1 MKTIS
6 RRKQVLALLPALLAG
21 ALVTASRAQDAA
33 GASVADAVR
42 GGWIADIE
50 GVRHIFVLKV
60 RGTVVS
66 GIYCAVDC
74 SDPTRLAFI
83 EQGKLRPDGAS
94 FRAANPSRGERATM
108 LARVVGG
115 ELELTISNSG
125 LRPAL
130 PRQLRLHRDPRKP
143 AVVPVEELFRRR
155 GVTSGPLMFAPLV
168 PPYVPARPNE
178 KPTAAALR
186 GLWVWSHGPGRQ
198 NFIFEPVADRVLGV
212 VCGPCDNPYTFGV
225 LDNFAVEGDTLTF
238 DIVHEDWGLGIEFG
252 PYENHATAT
261 LSRNEIHLRT
271 SQQNGPR
278 EIQGELVLVGPL
290 RLAPR

>member
-1 MKTIS
+1 MKTIA
-6 RRKQVLALLPALLAG
+6 RRKQVLALL
-21 ALVTASRAQDAA
+21 LVLVLGGFITAPRAQAA
-33 GASVADAVR
+33 DEASVADAVR
-42 GGWIADIE
+42 GGWVADVD

-60 RGTVVS
+60 RGDAVS

-74 SDPTRLAFI
+74 SDPTRLVFV
-83 EQGKLRPDGAS
+83 EQGKLLPDGAS
-94 FRAANPSRGERATM
+94 LHATHPSRGDRATM
-108 LARVVGG
+108 LARVVDGG
-115 ELELTISNSG
+115 LELTISKIS
-125 LRPAL
+125 LKPAL
-130 PRQLRLHRDPRKP
+130 PRRLRLQRDPRKP

-155 GVTSGPLMFAPLV
+155 GVTSGPLLFAPLV

-178 KPTAAALR
+178 KPTPAALR
-186 GLWVWSHGPGRQ
+186 GLWVWGHGPGRQ
-198 NFIFEPVADRVLGV
+198 NFIFEPIGDRLLGV

-225 LDNFAVEGDTLTF
+225 LDNFAVDGDTLTF

-261 LSRNEIHLRT
+261 LSGNEIYLRT